1 MRKAS
6 PKAKTRSRTPRF
18 LPSSARSRSVCAL
31 GAPAAVVS
39 IAGGTLLRAGGGGRR
54 RRGGGSGPP
63 AWFWILSRGR
73 GSTAAAGQVVAL
85 SGAFP
90 CKISRVSV
98 FFFSLL
104 EHFQRPLNQCP
115 VFTYNRVQFIK
126 NNFNSVLF
134 YDFLSKM

>member
-1 MRKAS
+1 MKIRVPEDSRDMRKAS

-73 GSTAAAGQVVAL
+73 GGGGGVRPRQVRWWRFR
-85 SGAFP
+85 GRF
-90 CKISRVSV
+90 RVKSQEFQ

-104 EHFQRPLNQCP
+104 EHLQRPLNQCP
-115 VFTYNRVQFIK
+115 VFTYIG
-126 NNFNSVLF
+126 FNL
-134 YDFLSKM
+134 